1 MSGNREN
8 HENDPRGRTEP
19 TLGDIDRLDA
29 PAPAPAS
36 DGLPQVT
43 VEPRVSRTRAR
54 ASAPPSAPGRRGW
67 LMALLLLVFVA
78 LVGTVW
84 FKQNDLRNMLPR
96 TELNDVL
103 SRAQQALQD
112 GRLDGQDGTSA
123 RELYQ
128 AAVALEPDN
137 DAARNGLHQVGRAE
151 LSQGDTALQ
160 AGQLD
165 QAAQHAAV
173 ARELLGGGSDIDRL
187 DRAIEKAR
195 AAHLPTDDLVDRAR
209 QALAAG
215 RLDGDQ
221 GAGPLYLQ
229 VLRANP
235 GNAVAAH
242 GLNQVGDA
250 LAEQAR
256 KALDAQHD
264 SEAAALIDR
273 LAALLPNHGA
283 LPALRAQQAQQ
294 RQQHSDALDEAIKQ
308 GRTALAE
315 GRISGPGDD
324 TALAHFKAALA
335 LDPDSSEA
343 RSGLGLV
350 AQALIVRANAAID
363 AGDRTQAAGLLDQA
377 AALAPK
383 SADLAAARARI
394 GAADAASSPPSET
407 AAPQAAAEPDD
418 AGLVSPTLSA
428 AQQEQIAQLLQRAQA
443 AATRGDIML
452 PPGESAYDLYR
463 QALAI
468 DGNDV
473 VARRG
478 LQALPVQVRQQ
489 FNQALAAGQLGR
501 ATDMLANLAELAP
514 GDPTQGALSNRLANA
529 WLDQAD
535 RQLASGDRVGAAQ
548 SLNRARKLTPDSARV
563 QDMAVRLQGGP

>member
-1 MSGNREN
+1 
-8 HENDPRGRTEP
+8 
-19 TLGDIDRLDA
+19 
-29 PAPAPAS
+29 
-36 DGLPQVT
+36 
-43 VEPRVSRTRAR
+43 
-54 ASAPPSAPGRRGW
+54 
-67 LMALLLLVFVA
+67 MALLLLVFVA
-78 LVGTVW
+78 LVATVW
-84 FKQNDLRNMLPR
+84 FKQNDLRGMLPR

-173 ARELLGGGSDIDRL
+173 ARQLLGGGSDIDRL
-187 DRAIEKAR
+187 DRAIDKAR

-209 QALAAG
+209 QAFAAG
-215 RLDGDQ
+215 QLDGEQ
-221 GAGPLYLQ
+221 GAGALYQ
-229 VLRANP
+229 KMLRANP

-256 KALDAQHD
+256 KALDTKQD

-273 LAALLPNHGA
+273 LAALQPNHGA

-294 RQQHSDALDEAIKQ
+294 RQQNSDALDEAIKQ
-308 GRTALAE
+308 GRAALAE
-315 GRISGPGDD
+315 GRVSGAGDD

-335 LDPDSSEA
+335 IDPDSREA
-343 RSGLGLV
+343 HAGLGMV
-350 AQALIVRANAAID
+350 AQAMIVRANAAIE
-363 AGDRTQAAGLLDQA
+363 AGDRSQAAGLLDQA

-394 GAADAASSPPSET
+394 GAATATTSSPSEK
-407 AAPQAAAEPDD
+407 AAPSAAAAPDD

-428 AQQEQIAQLLQRAQA
+428 AQQAQITRLLQGAQA

-452 PPGESAYDLYR
+452 PPGGSAYDLYR

-468 DGNDV
+468 DGNNV
-473 VARRG
+473 EARRG
-478 LQALPVQVRQQ
+478 LQALPVQVTQQ

-514 GDPTQGALSNRLANA
+514 GDPAQGALANRLAGA

-548 SLNRARKLTPDSARV
+548 SLNSARKLTPDSARV

>member
-1 MSGNREN
+1 MSRNREN
-8 HENDPRGRTEP
+8 HQSDPRGRTEP

-29 PAPAPAS
+29 PVPAPAP

-43 VEPRVSRTRAR
+43 VEPRVSRAR
-54 ASAPPSAPGRRGW
+54 AGASPAGTARRGW
-67 LMALLLLVFVA
+67 WLAVLLLVFVA
-78 LVGTVW
+78 LVATVW
-84 FKQNDLRNMLPR
+84 FKQNELRSMLPR

-209 QALAAG
+209 QAYAAG
-215 RLDGDQ
+215 NLDGEQ
-221 GAGPLYLQ
+221 GAGPLYQ
-229 VLRANP
+229 QMLRANP

-242 GLNQVGDA
+242 GLSQVGDA

-256 KALDAQHD
+256 KALDAKHD

-273 LAALLPNHGA
+273 LAALQPSHGA

-294 RQQHSDALDEAIKQ
+294 RQQNSEALDEAIKQ
-308 GRTALAE
+308 GRAALAE
-315 GRISGPGDD
+315 GRISGAGDD

-335 LDPDSSEA
+335 LDPDSREA
-343 RSGLGLV
+343 RAGLGMV
-350 AQALIVRANAAID
+350 AQAMIVRANAAIE

-377 AALAPK
+377 EALAPK

-394 GAADAASSPPSET
+394 DAATATTSSPGEKAAPT
-407 AAPQAAAEPDD
+407 AAAAPDD

-428 AQQEQIAQLLQRAQA
+428 AQQAQITQLLQGAQA
-443 AATRGDIML
+443 AAARGDIML
-452 PPGESAYDLYR
+452 PPGGSAYDLYR

-468 DGNDV
+468 DGNNAD
-473 VARRG
+473 ARRG
-478 LQALPVQVRQQ
+478 LQALPVQVEQQ

-514 GDPTQGALSNRLANA
+514 GDPAQGALANRLAGA

-535 RQLASGDRVGAAQ
+535 RQLACGDRVGAAQ

>member
-8 HENDPRGRTEP
+8 HENDPRRRTEP

-43 VEPRVSRTRAR
+43 VEPRVSRAR
-54 ASAPPSAPGRRGW
+54 ASVPPSAPGRRGW

-78 LVGTVW
+78 LVAVVW
-84 FKQNDLRNMLPR
+84 FKQNDLRGMLPR

-187 DRAIEKAR
+187 DHAIEKAR
-195 AAHLPTDDLVDRAR
+195 AAKLPTDDLVDRAR
-209 QALAAG
+209 QAYAAG
-215 RLDGDQ
+215 KLDGEQ
-221 GAGPLYLQ
+221 GAGTLYLQ

-256 KALDAQHD
+256 KALDAKHD

-273 LAALLPNHGA
+273 LAALLPSHGA

-294 RQQHSDALDEAIKQ
+294 RQQNSDALDAAIKQ
-308 GRTALAE
+308 GRAALAE

-324 TALAHFKAALA
+324 TELAHFKAALA
-335 LDPDSSEA
+335 LDPDSGEA

-350 AQALIVRANAAID
+350 AQAMIVRANAAID

-377 AALAPK
+377 EALAPK

-394 GAADAASSPPSET
+394 GTAAASPPGET
-407 AAPQAAAEPDD
+407 AAPAAKPEPDD

-468 DGNDV
+468 DGNNAE
-473 VARRG
+473 ARHG

-514 GDPTQGALSNRLANA
+514 GDPAQGALGNRLANA

-535 RQLASGDRVGAAQ
+535 RQLASGDRVGATQ
-548 SLNRARKLTPDSARV
+548 SLNRARKLAPDSARV
-563 QDMAVRLQGGP
+563 QEMAVRLQGGP

>member
-1 MSGNREN
+1 
-8 HENDPRGRTEP
+8 RG
-19 TLGDIDRLDA
+19 
-29 PAPAPAS
+29 
-36 DGLPQVT
+36 
-43 VEPRVSRTRAR
+43 
-54 ASAPPSAPGRRGW
+54 
-67 LMALLLLVFVA
+67 
-78 LVGTVW
+78 
-84 FKQNDLRNMLPR
+84 MLPR

-103 SRAQQALQD
+103 GRAQQALQD

-209 QALAAG
+209 QAYAAG
-215 RLDGDQ
+215 NLDGEQ
-221 GAGPLYLQ
+221 GAGPLYQ
-229 VLRANP
+229 QMLRANP

-242 GLNQVGDA
+242 GLSQVGDA

-256 KALDAQHD
+256 KALDAKHD

-273 LAALLPNHGA
+273 LAALQPNHGA

-294 RQQHSDALDEAIKQ
+294 RQQNSEALDEAIKQ
-308 GRTALAE
+308 GRAALAG
-315 GRISGPGDD
+315 GRISGAGDD
-324 TALAHFKAALA
+324 TALAHFKAALT
-335 LDPDSSEA
+335 LDPDSREA
-343 RSGLGLV
+343 QSGLGMV
-350 AQALIVRANAAID
+350 AQAMIVRANAAIE

-377 AALAPK
+377 EALAPK
-383 SADLAAARARI
+383 SADLAAARARL
-394 GAADAASSPPSET
+394 DAATATTSSPGEK
-407 AAPQAAAEPDD
+407 AAPTTAGAPDD
-418 AGLVSPTLSA
+418 TGLVSPTLSA
-428 AQQEQIAQLLQRAQA
+428 AQQAQITQLLHGAQA

-452 PPGESAYDLYR
+452 PPGGSAYDLYR

-468 DGNDV
+468 DGNNAD
-473 VARRG
+473 ARRG
-478 LQALPVQVRQQ
+478 LQALPVQVEQQ
-489 FNQALAAGQLGR
+489 LNQALAAGQLGQ

-514 GDPTQGALSNRLANA
+514 GDPAQGALANRLAGA

>member
-43 VEPRVSRTRAR
+43 VEPRVSRTRTR

-103 SRAQQALQD
+103 SRAHQALQD

-363 AGDRTQAAGLLDQA
+363 AGDSTQAAGLLDQA

-514 GDPTQGALSNRLANA
+514 GDPAQGALGNRLANA

>member
-1 MSGNREN
+1 MSGNRDN
-8 HENDPRGRTEP
+8 HETGPRGRTEP

-29 PAPAPAS
+29 PAPASPTS

-43 VEPRVSRTRAR
+43 VEPRVSRGHVR
-54 ASAPPSAPGRRGW
+54 ASAPPSAPGHRGW
-67 LMALLLLVFVA
+67 LMAVLLLIVVA
-78 LVGTVW
+78 LVVVVW
-84 FKQNDLRNMLPR
+84 VKQNDLRSMLPR

-195 AAHLPTDDLVDRAR
+195 AAQLPTDDLVDRAR

-215 RLDGDQ
+215 HLDGDQ
-221 GAGPLYLQ
+221 GAGALYMQ

-256 KALDAQHD
+256 KALDARQD

-294 RQQHSDALDEAIKQ
+294 RQQNREALDDAIRQ
-308 GRTALAE
+308 GRAALGE

-335 LDPDSSEA
+335 LDPDSRDA
-343 RSGLGLV
+343 RAGLGMV
-350 AQALIVRANAAID
+350 AQAMIVRANAAID
-363 AGDRTQAAGLLDQA
+363 AGDRSQAAGLLDQA
-377 AALAPK
+377 AALAPQ

-394 GAADAASSPPSET
+394 ATTDATPSDASTAPATKAA
-407 AAPQAAAEPDD
+407 PDD
-418 AGLVSPTLSA
+418 AGLVSPALSA
-428 AQQEQIAQLLQRAQA
+428 AQQAQITQLLQRAQA

-468 DGNDV
+468 DGNNAE
-473 VARRG
+473 ARHG
-478 LQALPVQVRQQ
+478 LQALPVQVEKQ
-489 FNQALAAGQLGR
+489 FNESLAAGRLGS
-501 ATDMLANLAELAP
+501 ASDMLANLAELAP
-514 GDPTQGALSNRLANA
+514 GDPAQRTLGNRLANA

-548 SLNRARKLTPDSARV
+548 SLNSARKLAPDSARV
-563 QDMAVRLQGGP
+563 QERAIRLQGGP

>member
-8 HENDPRGRTEP
+8 HESDPRGRTEP

-29 PAPAPAS
+29 PAPPPAS

-43 VEPRVSRTRAR
+43 VEPRASRPR
-54 ASAPPSAPGRRGW
+54 ASASPAAPARRGW
-67 LMALLLLVFVA
+67 VLALLLLVVVA
-78 LVGTVW
+78 LVATVW
-84 FKQNDLRNMLPR
+84 FKQNDLRGMVPR

-103 SRAQQALQD
+103 SRAQQAFED
-112 GRLDGQDGTSA
+112 GRLDGQSGDSA

-151 LSQGDTALQ
+151 LSQADAALQ

-165 QAAQHAAV
+165 QAGQHAAV

-195 AAHLPTDDLVDRAR
+195 AAHLPADDLVARAR
-209 QALAAG
+209 QAYAAG
-215 RLDGDQ
+215 RLDGEQ
-221 GAGPLYLQ
+221 GAAAMYRQ
-229 VLRANP
+229 MLRADP

-256 KALDAQHD
+256 KALDAKHD
-264 SEAAALIDR
+264 SEATALIDR
-273 LAALLPNHGA
+273 LAALQPNHGA

-294 RQQHSDALDEAIKQ
+294 RQQSSEALNDAVKQ
-308 GRTALAE
+308 GRAALAA

-343 RSGLGLV
+343 RSGLGMV
-350 AQALIVRANAAID
+350 AQALIVRADAAIE
-363 AGDRTQAAGLLDQA
+363 AGDRTQAAGLLEQA

-383 SADLAAARARI
+383 SAELAAARARI
-394 GAADAASSPPSET
+394 GSTGAAASPPSDT
-407 AAPQAAAEPDD
+407 AAATPAAAPDD
-418 AGLVSPTLSA
+418 SGWVSPTLSA
-428 AQQEQIAQLLQRAQA
+428 AQKDQITQLLQRAQS

-463 QALAI
+463 RALAI
-468 DGNDV
+468 DGNNAE
-473 VARRG
+473 ARRG
-478 LQALPVQVRQQ
+478 LQALPVQVQQQ
-489 FNQALAAGQLGR
+489 FNQALSAGQLGQ
-501 ATDMLANLAELAP
+501 ATDILANLAELAP
-514 GDPTQGALSNRLANA
+514 GDPAQGALANRLAGA

>member
-8 HENDPRGRTEP
+8 HQSDPRGRTEP

-29 PAPAPAS
+29 PVPAPAP

-43 VEPRVSRTRAR
+43 VEPRVSRAR
-54 ASAPPSAPGRRGW
+54 AGASPAGTARRGW
-67 LMALLLLVFVA
+67 WLAVLLLVFVA
-78 LVGTVW
+78 LVATVW
-84 FKQNDLRNMLPR
+84 FKQNELRSMLPR

-151 LSQGDTALQ
+151 LSQGDAALQ
-160 AGQLD
+160 AGHLD
-165 QAAQHAAV
+165 QAARHAAV

-209 QALAAG
+209 QAYAAG
-215 RLDGDQ
+215 HLDGEQ

-256 KALDAQHD
+256 KALDAKRD
-264 SEAAALIDR
+264 GEAAALIDR
-273 LAALLPNHGA
+273 LAALQPNHGA
-283 LPALRAQQAQQ
+283 LPALRAQLAQQ
-294 RQQHSDALDEAIKQ
+294 RQQNSEALDEALKQ
-308 GRTALAE
+308 GRAALAE
-315 GRISGPGDD
+315 GRISGAGDD

-335 LDPDSSEA
+335 LDPDSGEA
-343 RSGLGLV
+343 RSGLGRV
-350 AQALIVRANAAID
+350 AQAMIVRANAAIE
-363 AGDRTQAAGLLDQA
+363 AGDRSQAAALLDQA

-394 GAADAASSPPSET
+394 GAADAGTSSAEK
-407 AAPQAAAEPDD
+407 AAPAATAEPGD
-418 AGLVSPTLSA
+418 AALVSPTLSA
-428 AQQEQIAQLLQRAQA
+428 AQKEQISQLLQRAQTA
-443 AATRGDIML
+443 AARGDIML

-463 QALAI
+463 RALAI
-468 DGNDV
+468 DGNNAE
-473 VARRG
+473 ARRG
-478 LQALPVQVRQQ
+478 LRALPVQVEPQ
-489 FNQALAAGQLGR
+489 FNQALAAGQLGV

-514 GDPTQGALSNRLANA
+514 GDPAQGALANRLAGA

-535 RQLASGDRVGAAQ
+535 RQLAGGDRAGATQ
-548 SLNRARKLTPDSARV
+548 SLNRARKLAPDSARV

>member
-1 MSGNREN
+1 MSGNWEN

-43 VEPRVSRTRAR
+43 VEPRVSRAR
-54 ASAPPSAPGRRGW
+54 GSASPSAPVRRGW
-67 LMALLLLVFVA
+67 VMALLLLAFVA
-78 LVGTVW
+78 LVAIVW
-84 FKQNDLRNMLPR
+84 FKQNDLRGMLPR

-195 AAHLPTDDLVDRAR
+195 AAHLPADDLVDRAR
-209 QALAAG
+209 QAYAAG
-215 RLDGDQ
+215 NLDGEQ
-221 GAGPLYLQ
+221 GAGPLYQ
-229 VLRANP
+229 QMLRANP

-242 GLNQVGDA
+242 GLSQVGDA

-256 KALDAQHD
+256 KALDAKHD
-264 SEAAALIDR
+264 SEATALIDR
-273 LAALLPNHGA
+273 LAALQPNHGA

-294 RQQHSDALDEAIKQ
+294 RQQNSEALDAAIKQ
-308 GRTALAE
+308 GRAALAE
-315 GRISGPGDD
+315 GRISGAGDD

-335 LDPDSSEA
+335 LDPDSREA
-343 RSGLGLV
+343 RAGLGMV
-350 AQALIVRANAAID
+350 AQAMIVRANAAIE

-377 AALAPK
+377 EALAPK
-383 SADLAAARARI
+383 SADLAAARARL
-394 GAADAASSPPSET
+394 GTAAASPPSET
-407 AAPQAAAEPDD
+407 AAPAAATEPDD

-428 AQQEQIAQLLQRAQA
+428 AQKEQITQLLQRAQT

-452 PPGESAYDLYR
+452 PPGGSAYDLYR

-468 DGNDV
+468 DGNNAD
-473 VARRG
+473 ARRG
-478 LQALPVQVRQQ
+478 LQALPVQVEQQ

-514 GDPTQGALSNRLANA
+514 GDPAQGALANRLAGA

>member
-29 PAPAPAS
+29 PTPTPSS

-43 VEPRVSRTRAR
+43 VEPRVSRGRTRVPR
-54 ASAPPSAPGRRGW
+54 SESGRRGW

-78 LVGTVW
+78 LVATVW
-84 FKQNDLRNMLPR
+84 FKQNDLRGMLPR

-128 AAVALEPDN
+128 AAVA
-137 DAARNGLHQVGRAE
+137 RQ
-151 LSQGDTALQ
+151 
-160 AGQLD
+160 
-165 QAAQHAAV
+165 
-173 ARELLGGGSDIDRL
+173 LLGGGSDIDRL

-209 QALAAG
+209 QAFAAG
-215 RLDGDQ
+215 QLDGEQ
-221 GAGPLYLQ
+221 GAGALYQ
-229 VLRANP
+229 QMLRANP

-256 KALDAQHD
+256 KALEAKQD

-273 LAALLPNHGA
+273 LAALQPNHGA

-294 RQQHSDALDEAIKQ
+294 RQQNSDALDEAIKQ
-308 GRTALAE
+308 GRAALAE
-315 GRISGPGDD
+315 GRVSGAGDD

-335 LDPDSSEA
+335 IDPDSREA
-343 RSGLGLV
+343 HAGLGMV
-350 AQALIVRANAAID
+350 AQAMIVRANAAIE
-363 AGDRTQAAGLLDQA
+363 AGDRSQAAGLLDQA

-394 GAADAASSPPSET
+394 GAATATTSSPSEK
-407 AAPQAAAEPDD
+407 AAPSAAAAPDD

-428 AQQEQIAQLLQRAQA
+428 AQQAQITRLLQGAQA

-452 PPGESAYDLYR
+452 PPGGSAYDLYR

-468 DGNDV
+468 DGNNV
-473 VARRG
+473 EARRG
-478 LQALPVQVRQQ
+478 LQALPVQVTQQ
-489 FNQALAAGQLGR
+489 FNQALAAGQLGQ

-514 GDPTQGALSNRLANA
+514 GDPAQGALAKRLAGA